1 MTENQILKA
10 ANDVA
15 AHRDEDGRWYFED
28 DEHLVEFVLEILE
41 MDRAK
46 TAQLFRSKV
55 IDFLNEE

>member
-10 ANDVA
+10 ASDVA
-15 AHRDEDGRWYFED
+15 AYRDEDGRWLFVD

-41 MDRAK
+41 LDRAK
-46 TAQLFRSKV
+46 TAQLFRRKV